1 METGIELATL
11 RDCRFTADL
20 PRPAQ
25 QLLLRVGRMRHAA
38 AGERLL
44 SEGAETSELG
54 IVRHGRAG
62 LRLAI
67 PGRGVT
73 TLMTVEPGDVY
84 GWSAVVPPYRSTS
97 TVRAIVGL
105 EALAFPAAELRAQ
118 LAQDPEAAA
127 AIYAA
132 VLRVVAR
139 RLTATRLQLVDLF
152 AHQPTEAA

>member
-11 RDCRFTADL
+11 RACPATADL

-25 QLLLRVGRMRHAA
+25 QLLLRVGRLRHAA
-38 AGERLL
+38 AGESLL
-44 SEGAETSELG
+44 AEGADASEMG
-54 IVRHGRAG
+54 VVRRGRAG

-73 TLMTVEPGDVY
+73 TLMTVERGDVY

-97 TVRAIVGL
+97 TVRAIEGL
-105 EALAFPAAELRAQ
+105 EALVFPAAELRAQ
-118 LAQDPEAAA
+118 LATDPEAAA

-132 VLRVVAR
+132 VLRVLGR
-139 RLTATRLQLVDLF
+139 RLTATRLQLLDLF
-152 AHQPTEAA
+152 ATEPAGIA